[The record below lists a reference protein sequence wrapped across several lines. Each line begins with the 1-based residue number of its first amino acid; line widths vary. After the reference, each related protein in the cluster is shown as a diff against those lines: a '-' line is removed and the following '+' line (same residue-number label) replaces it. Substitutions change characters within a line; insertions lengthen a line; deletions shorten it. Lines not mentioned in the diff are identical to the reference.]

1 MVFNAFHDPH
11 RATHSNP
18 PRRVGQVLTLGDG
31 LILAVIWWLVDFLII
46 LGVCPSTG
54 SYWDDSPIPTV
65 IESPG
70 NGIFAGAYAANGS
83 LLQAPWS
90 AKGDAVFDG
99 VTGGIIKFG
108 ERYRISGWA
117 ENDIVHKRPHQQNT
131 ATVRGFNVLI
141 QRWIR

>member
-1 MVFNAFHDPH
+1 MAYLPVRKPRMGRHG
-11 RATHSNP
+11 RGAT
-18 PRRVGQVLTLGDG
+18 
-31 LILAVIWWLVDFLII
+31 
-46 LGVCPSTG
+46 
-54 SYWDDSPIPTV
+54 
-65 IESPG
+65 
-70 NGIFAGAYAANGS
+70 
-83 LLQAPWS
+83 S